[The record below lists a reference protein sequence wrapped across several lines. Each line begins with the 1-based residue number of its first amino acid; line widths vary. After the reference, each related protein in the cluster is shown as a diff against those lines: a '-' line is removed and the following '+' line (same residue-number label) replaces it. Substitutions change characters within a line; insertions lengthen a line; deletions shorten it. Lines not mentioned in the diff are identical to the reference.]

1 MGGKGDAVWRE
12 FFDLM
17 MSSYKM
23 ELKPPKEYSRK
34 EMRNF
39 KSPLLI
45 IASDNDIFFPAERV
59 FTKAKKI
66 FNCPITTFKIK
77 ATPHRTCAED
87 APTNFSSDCIE
98 IPQAY

>member
-45 IASDNDIFFPAERV
+45 IASDNDIFFPAEMV
-59 FTKAKKI
+59 FSKAKKI
-66 FNCPITTFKIK
+66 FNCPITTIKINSK
-77 ATPHRTCAED
+77 HLPSEKIMVRICKRTIDFFDGEK
-87 APTNFSSDCIE
+87 
-98 IPQAY
+98 